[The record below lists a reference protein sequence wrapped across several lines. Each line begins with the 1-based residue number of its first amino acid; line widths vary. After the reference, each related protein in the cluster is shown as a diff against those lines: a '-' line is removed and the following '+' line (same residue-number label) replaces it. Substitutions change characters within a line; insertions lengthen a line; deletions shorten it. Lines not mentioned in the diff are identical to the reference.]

1 MKLLLKYSYHLIYF
15 LFLVGLVLVVFVRQ
29 HISNELF
36 AMIINYYF
44 WYIFGIVSGI
54 FLNRII
60 NKYYG
65 RIIEHK

>member
-29 HISNELF
+29 HINNELF
-36 AMIINYYF
+36 TMIINYYF

-54 FLNRII
+54 FLSRII

-65 RIIEHK
+65 RIIEH